1 MTGQIADH
9 YGRLAATYD
18 DHWTHD
24 PEYVRGVVR
33 AMSGA
38 LRLHPG
44 DAIADV
50 GCGTGLY
57 TRQLADDVAPL
68 RPIVCVDPTPAMLDQ
83 VPATPALRPVL
94 ASAEDVASGRVSL
107 PLPGPFD
114 AIVVKEA
121 IHHVTDRAGTLR
133 GLAGL
138 LSDHGR
144 MLVVMLPRTIG
155 HPLFAAAHDRFT
167 ELQPDPADVAEAI
180 ATTGLRA
187 SVSYRTFHVAID
199 RERYVR
205 MLEARY
211 MSVLGEFSEA
221 ELAEGIAQF
230 RHAYREEPVLR
241 FEDHFAFVTGW
252 VRPA

>member
-1 MTGQIADH
+1 MTDQIADH

-18 DHWTHD
+18 DHWAYD
-24 PEYVRGVVR
+24 PEYVRAFTR

-44 DAIADV
+44 DAIVDV

-68 RPIVCVDPTPAMLDQ
+68 RPIVCVDPSAAMLDQ
-83 VPATPALRPVL
+83 VPASPSLRPVL
-94 ASAEDVASGRVSL
+94 ASAEDVATGRVSL
-107 PLPGPFD
+107 PVPGPVD
-114 AIVVKEA
+114 AVLVKEA
-121 IHHVTDRAGTLR
+121 IHHVADRASTLR

-144 MLVVMLPRTIG
+144 LLVVMLPTTIP
-155 HPLFAAAHDRFT
+155 HPLFAAAHERF
-167 ELQPDPADVAEAI
+167 EQLQPDPAEIEEAL
-180 ATTGLRA
+180 AAAGLRT
-187 SVSYRTFHVAID
+187 SLTHRTFHVAID

-205 MLEARY
+205 MLESRY
-211 MSVLGEFSEA
+211 MSVLGEFSED

-230 RHAYREEPVLR
+230 RHAYREDPVLR
-241 FEDHFAFVTGW
+241 FDDHFVFLRGSVP
-252 VRPA
+252 PA

>member
-1 MTGQIADH
+1 MTGQLADH
-9 YGRLAATYD
+9 YRRLAATYD
-18 DHWTHD
+18 EHWTYD
-24 PEYVRGVVR
+24 PEYVRGFAR
-33 AMSGA
+33 AMAGA

-44 DAIADV
+44 DGVVDV

-57 TRQLADDVAPL
+57 TRQLADDLQPL
-68 RPIVCVDPTPAMLDQ
+68 RPIAAVDPTAAMLDR
-83 VPATPALRPVL
+83 VPVSRLLRPVL
-94 ASAEDVASGRVSL
+94 ASAEDLASGRVSL
-107 PLPGPFD
+107 PVPGSVD
-114 AIVVKEA
+114 AVLVKEA
-121 IHHVTDRAGTLR
+121 IHHVPDRAGTLR

-144 MLVVMLPRTIG
+144 MLVVMLPRTIA
-155 HPLFAAAHDRFT
+155 HPLFAAAHDRF
-167 ELQPDPADVAEAI
+167 EALQPDPTEIADAL
-180 ATTGLRA
+180 TTAGLRA
-187 SVSYRTFHVAID
+187 SVSRRTFHVAID

-205 MLEARY
+205 MLESRY